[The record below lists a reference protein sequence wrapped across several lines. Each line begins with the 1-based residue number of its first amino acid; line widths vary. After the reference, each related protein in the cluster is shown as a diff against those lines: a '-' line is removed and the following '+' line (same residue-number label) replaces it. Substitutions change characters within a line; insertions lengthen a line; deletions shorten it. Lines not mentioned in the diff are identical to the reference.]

1 MVTDFGVAKALVS
14 STAPTGLGDATRLT
28 RAGIA
33 IGTPLYMSP
42 EQATAEDAVDAR
54 SDQYS
59 LGCVLYEMLAGEP
72 PFTGPSNQSIIAKSL
87 SAPRPHVTRV
97 RSEVPTEME
106 QVVLRALA
114 LEPADRY
121 PDMDA
126 FGAALQKARVVPDR
140 RTRRRF
146 YVAGTAALL
155 GAAAAGGWVA
165 TRPAIHHRVAPAAE
179 TLAVLPFRTSGP
191 NVDFLAE
198 GMMDLLAT
206 NLKGVGGINTVDPRA
221 VLREWSSASGSNDL
235 TRGLAVGRNLDAGSV
250 VLGSAVSTGG
260 RVRVAADLYSINGE
274 RLGQAQVDGPTD
286 SVLGVVDKLSLALL
300 KDVWRSKEPIPNLRV
315 ASLTT
320 DSIQALRSYLEGE
333 RLYRRLAWDSALTA
347 YTRAIEADSTFALA
361 HLRRAQVYGW
371 TGGYGSKESHE
382 AVAAGARFAGRLG
395 PRDRRLLV
403 GYQLFD
409 KGKPA
414 AIDSLTEFVRNYP
427 DDVEGWYLLG
437 ESLFHIRGFRPV
449 SPDSISAVFDSV
461 LRRDSTLFPAL
472 IHPLDLAIMYRDSAR
487 YARYF
492 PAFAHTA
499 SAGEVAA
506 LKTAAGM
513 IWGPPPTLR
522 TITSALANHPSWI
535 AMALGSEYRW
545 PAATSDT
552 LLNSLAEAQK
562 PAGKLPQYLV
572 RWLSL
577 RAPVTAGLGRW
588 REASVLTDSLQPL
601 DPDKA
606 GDVRVWSVALG
617 LAPQSLNPVMDSV
630 VAKFPPGPESE
641 YAHAMLELFR
651 GKITD
656 GRRRVARAL
665 AARDA
670 RLMPQDIRGLL
681 VATDGWGL
689 LQQHDTAAGLVRLR
703 SGLDMA
709 AAPGTL
715 EETAY
720 FRFQLALALAAGK
733 NTRDEGI
740 RRLTYGF
747 DFDPLYWP
755 LTRLALGHIY
765 ESAGRPDSAAQAYTR
780 FLKLWDRADPGLQG
794 RVNEAKAALQELT
807 RERPQ

>member
-1 MVTDFGVAKALVS
+1 
-14 STAPTGLGDATRLT
+14 
-28 RAGIA
+28 
-33 IGTPLYMSP
+33 
-42 EQATAEDAVDAR
+42 
-54 SDQYS
+54 
-59 LGCVLYEMLAGEP
+59 
-72 PFTGPSNQSIIAKSL
+72 
-87 SAPRPHVTRV
+87 
-97 RSEVPTEME
+97 
-106 QVVLRALA
+106 
-114 LEPADRY
+114 
-121 PDMDA
+121 
-126 FGAALQKARVVPDR
+126 
-140 RTRRRF
+140 
-146 YVAGTAALL
+146 
-155 GAAAAGGWVA
+155 
-165 TRPAIHHRVAPAAE
+165 
-179 TLAVLPFRTSGP
+179 
-191 NVDFLAE
+191 
-198 GMMDLLAT
+198 
-206 NLKGVGGINTVDPRA
+206 
-221 VLREWSSASGSNDL
+221 
-235 TRGLAVGRNLDAGSV
+235 
-250 VLGSAVSTGG
+250 
-260 RVRVAADLYSINGE
+260 
-274 RLGQAQVDGPTD
+274 
-286 SVLGVVDKLSLALL
+286 
-300 KDVWRSKEPIPNLRV
+300 
-315 ASLTT
+315 
-320 DSIQALRSYLEGE
+320 
-333 RLYRRLAWDSALTA
+333 
-347 YTRAIEADSTFALA
+347 
-361 HLRRAQVYGW
+361 
-371 TGGYGSKESHE
+371 
-382 AVAAGARFAGRLG
+382 
-395 PRDRRLLV
+395 
-403 GYQLFD
+403 
-409 KGKPA
+409 
-414 AIDSLTEFVRNYP
+414 
-427 DDVEGWYLLG
+427 
-437 ESLFHIRGFRPV
+437 
-449 SPDSISAVFDSV
+449 
-461 LRRDSTLFPAL
+461 
-472 IHPLDLAIMYRDSAR
+472 
-487 YARYF
+487 
-492 PAFAHTA
+492 
-499 SAGEVAA
+499 
-506 LKTAAGM
+506 
-513 IWGPPPTLR
+513 
-522 TITSALANHPSWI
+522 
-535 AMALGSEYRW
+535 MALGSEYRW

-588 REASVLTDSLQPL
+588 REASVLNDSLQPL